1 MNLLF
6 FVAFKLCCHN
16 LQIYFKCIGIP
27 DPFFSDM
34 LSETDELPPCPVGD
48 DNYGSETELIAG
60 LTCKEVET
68 TKLEPQPVLGN
79 V

>member
-1 MNLLF
+1 MEYL
-6 FVAFKLCCHN
+6 
-16 LQIYFKCIGIP
+16 I
-27 DPFFSDM
+27 FFSDM